1 MNRTPTMLCRRH
13 PGCQT
18 ASMEPVPEVEPA
30 PQLDTSRP
38 SNLRL
43 IAFALTAVGALAIGV
58 GSVLTWVSAGFTLPA
73 LAGLTSVTKGLDT
86 NEGKIA
92 LGCAIAA
99 LILVVVSRVV
109 SDAARAVL
117 AGVLVVI
124 GASAAVVGAMFISSA
139 ATNYSPIDSDSI
151 VNRLAAQLGHSPDEV
166 RAALATVSSQLGP
179 YTNVGAGP
187 WIVIAGGVMVA
198 VGGIL
203 TVRWAARLSAA
214 HAAADEDGP
223 EISFDDEEPPDDLV
237 PGANDGD
244 TSLD

>member
-1 MNRTPTMLCRRH
+1 MDPAAET
-13 PGCQT
+13 
-18 ASMEPVPEVEPA
+18 EPA
-30 PQLDTSRP
+30 PQMDTSRP

-92 LGCAIAA
+92 LGCAVAA
-99 LILVVVSRVV
+99 LVLVVVSRVV

-117 AGVLVVI
+117 AGVLVVV

-139 ATNYSPIDSDSI
+139 STNYSPIDSDSI
-151 VNRLAAQLGHSPDEV
+151 VNRLAVELGHSPDEV

-179 YTNVGAGP
+179 YTNVGLGP
-187 WIVIAGGVMVA
+187 WIVIAGGIMVA
-198 VGGIL
+198 AGGIL
-203 TVRWAARLSAA
+203 TVRWAARLSAD
-214 HAAADEDGP
+214 HAGADEEGP
-223 EISFDDEEPPDDLV
+223 EITFEDEEPPEDLAADPRDD
-237 PGANDGD
+237 GAE